1 MKKILLALI
10 LFSLLY
16 FSSILEKEGSE
27 RSSWFLFSSPA
38 FAQSP
43 PPQETIE
50 GKVITIESK
59 NQGQQEIQIEVTKGS
74 NKGKTITVDY
84 SNIES
89 SRQESYKKG
98 DMLLVIKTTD
108 ASGKDLYYI
117 ADKVR
122 RTALYI
128 LFAIFVILALLM
140 GRKQGA
146 LSLLGMGVS
155 FLVIFTYILPQI
167 IAGQNPVL
175 TAIIGSTI
183 IIPITFVL
191 SHGMNA
197 KTVMSIVATIAALII
212 TGILSYVFVAFSSLT
227 GLAAEEATFLQAE
240 IGEGINMQGILLAGI
255 IIASL
260 GVLDDITIAQASLV
274 QELKRANE
282 KLMFLE
288 LFKRGMNVGR
298 DHIASVINTLVLVYT
313 GASLPL
319 LLLFS
324 FSGKSFSEVVN
335 YEIIAVEIVK
345 MLVGSIGLILAVPI
359 TTLIAAYYFQETKN
373 KSK

>member
-1 MKKILLALI
+1 MKKFLLIIAV
-10 LFSLLY
+10 F
-16 FSSILEKEGSE
+16 
-27 RSSWFLFSSPA
+27 FLFL
-38 FAQSP
+38 FNTQEVIAQNP

-50 GKVITIESK
+50 GKVIQVKS
-59 NQGQQEIQIEVTKGS
+59 QEGNLQELQIEVTKGS
-74 NKGKTITVDY
+74 NKGKIISIDHTVVE
-84 SNIES
+84 ES
-89 SRQESYKKG
+89 KQESYKKG
-98 DMLLVIKTTD
+98 DLLLVIKTED
-108 ASGKDLYYI
+108 IEGKDLYYI

-122 RTALYI
+122 RAPLYI
-128 LFAIFVILALLM
+128 LFAIFIGLALLM

-146 LSLLGMGVS
+146 LSLLGMGIS

-167 IAGQNPVL
+167 IAGQNPVI
-175 TAIIGSTI
+175 TAIIGATI

-197 KTVMSIVATIAALII
+197 KTVISIIATIIALII
-212 TGILSYVFVAFSSLT
+212 TGILSYFFVGMASLT
-227 GLAAEEATFLQAE
+227 GLASEEATFLLAE
-240 IGEGINMQGILLAGI
+240 IGERINLQGILLAGI

-260 GVLDDITIAQASLV
+260 GVLDDTTIAQASLV
-274 QELKRANE
+274 KELKQANE
-282 KLMFLE
+282 KLMFYE

-319 LLLFS
+319 LLLFTY
-324 FSGKSFSEVVN
+324 SGKSFSEVVN

-359 TTLIAAYYFQETKN
+359 TTLIAAYYFQEIK
-373 KSK
+373 KEK